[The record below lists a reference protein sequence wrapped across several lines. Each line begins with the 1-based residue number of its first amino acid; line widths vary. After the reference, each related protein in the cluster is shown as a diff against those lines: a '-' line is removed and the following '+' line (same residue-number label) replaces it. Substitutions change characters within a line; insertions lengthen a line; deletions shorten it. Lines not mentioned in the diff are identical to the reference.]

1 MTSISSEHVISVLK
15 LIFEIYTFVYVLYY
29 FYSIIRVFKKLL
41 VPAYQEVDVLF
52 SNGQY
57 QTTKDKIILMLDLT
71 RFELMK
77 LFSLFLQ
84 ASLEKMKFVITI
96 VNYFSY
102 EIELLMGY

>member
-1 MTSISSEHVISVLK
+1 
-15 LIFEIYTFVYVLYY
+15 
-29 FYSIIRVFKKLL
+29 
-41 VPAYQEVDVLF
+41 
-52 SNGQY
+52 
-57 QTTKDKIILMLDLT
+57 MLDLT